1 MRLPSLPSATSLSR
15 ARPAILGFGAGVL
28 GMVVLALFSA
38 VVYSG
43 NGIGQTPPVLPPV
56 YTVF

>member
-1 MRLPSLPSATSLSR
+1 MRLPSLPSAERFSR
-15 ARPAILGFGAGVL
+15 ARPAILGFAVGVV
-28 GMVVLALFSA
+28 GMVVLALFSS

-43 NGIGQTPPVLPPV
+43 TGIGQTPPVLPPV

>member
-1 MRLPSLPSATSLSR
+1 MRLPTVESFNR
-15 ARPAILGFGAGVL
+15 ARPAILGFGVGVI
-28 GMVVLALFSA
+28 GMVALALFSS

-43 NGIGQTPPVLPPV
+43 NGIGQSAPQLPPV